1 MRIVEPTLKE
11 RADHL
16 YRRLLLLQRVFP
28 ATREVDVEDVEWLGA
43 GDGTQALALCGA
55 IREVLDELISH
66 AKALTAVPLPLS
78 EWRPGDKSDDERWRA
93 LTELERREV
102 MSLLSSYE
110 NLVSWVEGV
119 TRRAP
124 VLAAPGEVNPWG
136 IDIHTPDPP
145 REAREG
151 VEYLKAERARIDR
164 FRHEMGFLDKR
175 RNGDT

>member
-1 MRIVEPTLKE
+1 MRTGEPTLKE

-28 ATREVDVEDVEWLGA
+28 DSREVDPEDVEWLST
-43 GDGTQALALCGA
+43 GDGTQSMALCSA
-55 IREVLDELISH
+55 IREVLDELIGH

-124 VLAAPGEVNPWG
+124 AFAGPGELNPWG
-136 IDIHTPDPP
+136 IDIHATEPLK
-145 REAREG
+145 EAREG
-151 VEYLKAERARIDR
+151 VEYVKAERARIER
-164 FRHEMGFLDKR
+164 FRHEMGFLDRR

>member
-1 MRIVEPTLKE
+1 MRIGEPTLKE

-28 ATREVDVEDVEWLGA
+28 ASREVDPEDVEWLGA
-43 GDGTQALALCGA
+43 GTGTQSVALCGA
-55 IREVLDELISH
+55 IREVLDELIGH
-66 AKALTAVPLPLS
+66 AKALTTVPLPLS

-102 MSLLSSYE
+102 MSLLASYE
-110 NLVSWVEGV
+110 NLVSWVEAV

-124 VLAAPGEVNPWG
+124 VLAGPGELNPWG
-136 IDIHTPDPP
+136 IDIHSPEPP
-145 REAREG
+145 QGVREG
-151 VEYLKAERARIDR
+151 MEYLKAERARIDR

-175 RNGDT
+175 RNGET

>member
-28 ATREVDVEDVEWLGA
+28 DSREVDPESVEWLGT
-43 GDGTQALALCGA
+43 GDGTQAMALCSA
-55 IREVLDELISH
+55 IREVLDELIGH

-78 EWRPGDKSDDERWRA
+78 EWRPGDRSDDERWRA

-124 VLAAPGEVNPWG
+124 AFAGPDSNPWG
-136 IDIHTPDPP
+136 IDIHPP
-145 REAREG
+145 EPPKETREG

>member
-28 ATREVDVEDVEWLGA
+28 DSREVDPEGVDWLGT
-43 GDGTQALALCGA
+43 GDGAQAMALCGA
-55 IREVLDELISH
+55 IREVLDELIGH

-78 EWRPGDKSDDERWRA
+78 EWRPGDRSDDERWRA

-124 VLAAPGEVNPWG
+124 VFAGPDSNPWG
-136 IDIHTPDPP
+136 IDIHPP
-145 REAREG
+145 EPPKETREG